1 LISLFLK
8 EEDSTFILSKEKIQF
23 ISQFQIDSLRNLGFN
38 FILKNDQLIFANHHV
53 RLITIQNLL
62 NDPNS
67 RNLRNHRIVYSG
79 IEDIK
84 QDLKNH
90 FRISL
95 LKKDWTKNFKEFEL
109 INQKFIKVYD
119 SLKKKF
125 FMRKVL
131 GNSYINLDEKEI
143 SFLSNFFHENSFF
156 SDKFLS
162 VNKALSQGWA
172 CWVKLNDTNLDW
184 NLYLQPI
191 DELSQI
197 KEFFSNN
204 KFVFLSALR
213 KDNFFQMYFKKH
225 SLDIDLGIN
234 FKSNFEEKKIS
245 LYIPSNQLLPN
256 NPLFT
261 NSILDKCKKLILF
274 RKGLTLILSDDIDL
288 KTNLATELASN
299 YGKMVLLET
308 IPIKNNEILCSS
320 YDWWIMNSY
329 LIQIPEQIIIP
340 LFPIPNMSEPINV
353 ITVSHKKKLSQ
364 DWFRDF
370 LLPHARIKI
379 ERSIAPLRRNSGKL
393 IILDG
398 RVNKRNW
405 GRLLLRSIQ
414 PAKQINYMLPFD

>member
-1 LISLFLK
+1 
-8 EEDSTFILSKEKIQF
+8 
-23 ISQFQIDSLRNLGFN
+23 
-38 FILKNDQLIFANHHV
+38 
-53 RLITIQNLL
+53 
-62 NDPNS
+62 
-67 RNLRNHRIVYSG
+67 
-79 IEDIK
+79 
-84 QDLKNH
+84 
-90 FRISL
+90 
-95 LKKDWTKNFKEFEL
+95 
-109 INQKFIKVYD
+109 
-119 SLKKKF
+119 LKKKF
-125 FMRKVL
+125 FLRKVL
-131 GNSYINLDEKEI
+131 GNCYINLDEKEI

-184 NLYLQPI
+184 TLYLQPI

-225 SLDIDLGIN
+225 SLDIDLVIN

-245 LYIPSNQLLPN
+245 LYIPSKQLLPN

-274 RKGLTLILSDDIDL
+274 RKGLTLVLCDDIDL
-288 KTNLATELASN
+288 KTNLATELASK
-299 YGKMVLLET
+299 YGKRVLLET
-308 IPIKNNEILCSS
+308 IPIQNNEILCSS
-320 YDWWIMNSY
+320 YDWWIINSY

-340 LFPIPNMSEPINV
+340 LLPIPNMSEPINA

-370 LLPHARIKI
+370 FLPQARIKL
-379 ERSIAPLRRNSGKL
+379 ERSISPLRRNSGKL

-398 RVNKRNW
+398 RANKRNW
-405 GRLLLRSIQ
+405 GRLLLQNIQ
-414 PAKQINYMLPFD
+414 PSKQINYMLPFD